1 MAWIVWFFLFNDE
14 EDEVKMLAEVAKVTY
29 LTSRSSDSDLGFFLL
44 LPEIFTPHFM
54 KRAPAIMRGCGL
66 CGDGNEER
74 ECLKGVLS

>member
-1 MAWIVWFFLFNDE
+1 
-14 EDEVKMLAEVAKVTY
+14 MLAEVAKVTY
-29 LTSRSSDSDLGFFLL
+29 LTSRSSDSDLRFFLL

-66 CGDGNEER
+66 CGDGNEEK